1 MENTLSELFIS
12 LYGTEPQIRA
22 IGAASGS
29 ARRYFRLSCGE
40 RSAIGVI
47 GTSREE
53 NASFVNLAR
62 HFRSKGISV
71 PEVYAV
77 SPDMM
82 CYLQEDL
89 GDESLF
95 DKVAAGRE
103 SGCYSP
109 ADEEILKQIVAL
121 LPVIQLKGAEGLD
134 FSVCYPEAQFTMQ
147 QALFDLQYFKYCFL
161 KPSGIEFRESLLE
174 RDFMAM
180 AQDLLD
186 DTCAFMYRD
195 FQARNVMIKD
205 GKPYFIDFQGGR
217 RGPLQ
222 YDIVSFV
229 WQARSRFPREIKQA
243 LVEAYL
249 DSLSELIP
257 LDREAFLSKMDVFV
271 LFRTLQ
277 VLAAYGFR
285 GNYQRKPHFLKS
297 IPFAIDNLRE
307 ILSSADF
314 PEYPYLVSV
323 LKDMLQRQESSSS
336 TGIPEEK
343 EGCLTVE
350 VMSFSYK
357 KGLPQD
363 VSGNGGGYIFDCR
376 SIHNPGRYE
385 QYRNLTGMDKEV
397 ADFLEADGEVNE
409 FLSNV
414 YEILDRH
421 IAKYIKRGFTH
432 LQVAFGCTG
441 GQHRSVYCAEKTAGM
456 IAGKYGVRVILRH
469 RERGVERLVQK

>member
-1 MENTLSELFIS
+1 MENTLPQMFVS
-12 LYGTEPQIRA
+12 LYGAEPQIRA

-29 ARRYFRLSCGE
+29 ARRYFRLTDGE
-40 RSAIGVI
+40 HSAIGVI

-53 NASFVNLAR
+53 NASFISLAR
-62 HFRSKGISV
+62 HFRSKGIPV
-71 PEVYAV
+71 PEIFAV

-82 CYLQEDL
+82 TYLQEDL

-95 DKVAAGRE
+95 DKVSTGRD

-109 ADEEILKQIVAL
+109 EEEDILKKTVSL
-121 LPVIQLKGAEGLD
+121 LPLIQLKGAEGLD
-134 FSVCYPEAQFTMQ
+134 FSVCYPEAGFTVQ
-147 QALFDLQYFKYCFL
+147 QAMFDLQYFKYCFL

-174 RDFMAM
+174 HDFMVM
-180 AQDLLD
+180 AEDLQD
-186 DTCAFMYRD
+186 DTPAFMYRD
-195 FQARNVMIKD
+195 FQARNIMIRD

-229 WQARSRFPREIKQA
+229 WQARSRFPRKVKQD
-243 LVEAYL
+243 LVDAYL
-249 DSLSELIP
+249 DSLSEIMP
-257 LDREAFLSKMDVFV
+257 LDREAFLSKMDIFV

-285 GNYQRKPHFLKS
+285 GNYQRKSHFLKS
-297 IPFAIDNLRE
+297 IPFALDNLRE
-307 ILSSADF
+307 ILANSDF
-314 PEYPYLVSV
+314 PRYPYLVSV
-323 LKDMLQRQESSSS
+323 LKDMLQRQETSSVSQV
-336 TGIPEEK
+336 PEEQA
-343 EGCLTVE
+343 GCLTVE
-350 VMSFSYK
+350 VLSFSYK

-385 QYRNLTGMDKEV
+385 QYRNLTGMDREV
-397 ADFLEADGEVNE
+397 VDFLETDGEVTD

-414 YEILDRH
+414 YKIVGRH
-421 IAKYIKRGFTH
+421 VDKYLKRGFTH

-441 GQHRSVYCAEKTAGM
+441 GQHRSVYCAEKTAEM

-469 RERGVERLVQK
+469 RERGVERILKK